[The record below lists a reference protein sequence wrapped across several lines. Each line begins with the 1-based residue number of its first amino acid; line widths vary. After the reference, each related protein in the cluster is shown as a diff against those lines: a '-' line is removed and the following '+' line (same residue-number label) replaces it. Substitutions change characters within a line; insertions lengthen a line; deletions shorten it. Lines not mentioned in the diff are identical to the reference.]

1 MAKVRFVAICDGTGK
16 ARKKLQAN
24 ILTPKKLLYRWC
36 LATPSASTDV
46 CTLRRNRQKSQL
58 CKEKNRTFKINSRF
72 SGSKYRL
79 AMRVFRVPWTFR
91 LFKVRSVRCLKQ
103 MGSSDP
109 VTGRHVSEEQVLY
122 RSRLDD
128 EQVVTNFTFS

>member
-1 MAKVRFVAICDGTGK
+1 
-16 ARKKLQAN
+16 
-24 ILTPKKLLYRWC
+24 
-36 LATPSASTDV
+36 
-46 CTLRRNRQKSQL
+46 
-58 CKEKNRTFKINSRF
+58 
-72 SGSKYRL
+72 
-79 AMRVFRVPWTFR
+79 
-91 LFKVRSVRCLKQ
+91 